1 MVDFSMYQKSGSAT
15 LNLEVDLLIQQ
26 VDILFDTTPTEVLGD
41 EWFGTRYDD
50 YLYDTRLS
58 ADNLKTIVEQD
69 LSKINLMGWNYD
81 VEVYLLQ
88 GTEQDIAIINITF
101 TKGIE
106 TVQKTYKIS

>member
-1 MVDFSMYQKSGSAT
+1 MSSANMT
-15 LNLEVDLLIQQ
+15 TPIPPIQQ

-41 EWFGTRYDD
+41 ERFGTRYDD

-69 LSKINLMGWNYD
+69 LSEINLMGWNYD

>member
-1 MVDFSMYQKSGSAT
+1 MVDFSMYKKSGTPT
-15 LNLEVDLLIQQ
+15 LNY
-26 VDILFDTTPTEVLGD
+26 LFDTTPTEVLGD
-41 EWFGTRYDD
+41 ENFGTNYDK

-69 LSKINLMGWNYD
+69 LRELNLMGWKYD

-88 GTEQDIAIINITF
+88 GTQEDIAIINITF

>member
-41 EWFGTRYDD
+41 EQFGTRYDD

-69 LSKINLMGWNYD
+69 LSEINLMGWNYD

>member
-1 MVDFSMYQKSGSAT
+1 MVDFSMYKKSGSPT
-15 LNLEVDLLIQQ
+15 LNYEVDLLIQQ

-41 EWFGTRYDD
+41 ENFGTDYDK

-58 ADNLKTIVEQD
+58 ADNLKMIVEQD
-69 LSKINLMGWNYD
+69 LMNLNLMGWRYD

-88 GTEQDIAIINITF
+88 GTEQDIAIIQITF

>member
-41 EWFGTRYDD
+41 ERFGTRYDD

-69 LSKINLMGWNYD
+69 LSEINLMGWNYD

>member
-41 EWFGTRYDD
+41 ERFGTRYDD